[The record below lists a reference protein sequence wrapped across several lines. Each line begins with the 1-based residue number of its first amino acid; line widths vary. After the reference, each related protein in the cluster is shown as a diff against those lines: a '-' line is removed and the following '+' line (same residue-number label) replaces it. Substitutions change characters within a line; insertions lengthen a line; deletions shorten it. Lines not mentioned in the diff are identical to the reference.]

1 MFTEISKD
9 REQQRA
15 FFNEDWFAEE
25 EFEDED
31 YGWEL
36 I

>member
-1 MFTEISKD
+1 VFTEINNE
-9 REQQRA
+9 RERKRS

-31 YGWEL
+31 LSWEL